1 LQSELSTIALTED
14 TKPYEVAEAYL
25 QAAFVKTFF
34 DSSEIVLYHEKGVYV
49 RNAEWI
55 IAKDIEEVFHKK
67 KLDKLLTNNF
77 LTEVL
82 GHIRR
87 RTYVNRSEFDKEP
100 FILNL
105 KNGLLNVQTGEFT
118 KHSPEHLS
126 LVQFQ
131 VEYNPKANC
140 LKIAKFLSEVLFPD
154 DLQCVQEYVGF
165 CLWKEYTVAKALL
178 LVGEGGNGKSTF
190 ILLIKALIGSENTS
204 SVSLQELEYNRFAKA
219 DLYGK
224 LANLYAD
231 LPDEALK
238 SAGVFK
244 MLTGKD
250 PIRGEYKFRNSFPF
264 VNLAKLIFSANKVPE
279 SYEDTTAFFR
289 RWIIILFP
297 FTFIGKNENKDLV
310 NELTTEEE
318 LSGFLNWALEGLQ
331 RLRANGWN
339 FSNSR
344 SVEEVRE
351 EYIRK
356 SSPIQAFIMDC
367 IDIDSYSEIPKKQLF
382 DKFLEYCKSKKLP
395 APSDQTFFKKLPRFV
410 NITDTRPEVGGKR
423 VPCFKGIKLKEEE
436 GVRNAQAKIS

>member
-1 LQSELSTIALTED
+1 LQSELSTIALSED

-34 DSSEIVLYHEKGVYV
+34 DSSEIVLYGEKGVYV

-105 KNGLLNVQTGEFT
+105 KNGLLNLQTGEFAE
-118 KHSPEHLS
+118 HSPEYLS
-126 LVQFQ
+126 MVQLP
-131 VEYNPKANC
+131 VKYDPKANC
-140 LKIAKFLSEVLFPD
+140 LKIAKFLSEVLFLD
-154 DLQCVQEYVGF
+154 DLQCVQEYVGYV
-165 CLWKEYTVAKALL
+165 LWKEYNGAKALL

-190 ILLIKALIGSENTS
+190 ILLIKALIGNENAS
-204 SVSLQELEYNRFAKA
+204 SVSLQELEYNRFAKS

-224 LANLYAD
+224 LANLFAD

-238 SAGVFK
+238 ATGTFK

-250 PIRGEYKFRNSFPF
+250 PIRGEYKFRNSFHF
-264 VNLAKLIFSANKVPE
+264 VNFAKLIFSANKVPE
-279 SYEDTTAFFR
+279 VYDDTTAFFR
-289 RWIIILFP
+289 RWIILLFP
-297 FTFIGKNENKDLV
+297 NTFIGQTENKNLI

-331 RLRANGWN
+331 RLRANRWN
-339 FSNSR
+339 FSNSK

-367 IDIDSYSEIPKKQLF
+367 LDVDSNNEMPKKELF
-382 DKFLEYCKSKKLP
+382 KEFLEYCKSKKLP

-410 NITDTRPEVGGKR
+410 NITDTRPDIDGKR
-423 VPCFKGIKLKEEE
+423 VPCFKGIRLKEEE
-436 GVRNAQAKIS
+436 GIRNAQAKIS